1 MEVIE
6 SLKFHEKN
14 EMDSWYD
21 LSEKESRK
29 FLKELVKY
37 TNKNPTEIEQYCIN
51 TIPGEYSSLSII
63 YEALSE
69 FSNRWNSILLNEIK
83 RVVTLAKNNS
93 IKSEVLDILTDI
105 ETEDIY
111 SKDEEIYIEILNF
124 LTTNLELN
132 NNPKF
137 NIELLEVID
146 WFLIDLDED
155 DDINESE
162 NWFKA
167 IEVLAINGDSIV
179 KSKAQE
185 IISSNEF
192 GKTLPTT
199 SFMNKL
205 KNLFR

>member
-51 TIPGEYSSLSII
+51 TIPSEYSSLSII

-83 RVVTLAKNNS
+83 RVVALAKNNS
-93 IKSEVLDILTDI
+93 IKPEVLDILTDI

-111 SKDEEIYIEILNF
+111 SKDEDIYIEILNF

>member
-29 FLKELVKY
+29 FLKELAKY

-51 TIPGEYSSLSII
+51 TIPSEDSSLSII
-63 YEALSE
+63 YVALSE
-69 FSNRWNSILLNEIK
+69 FSNKWNSILLNEIK
-83 RVVTLAKNNS
+83 RVVTLAKNS
-93 IKSEVLDILTDI
+93 TIKPEVLDILTDI

-111 SKDEEIYIEILNF
+111 SKDEDVYIEMLNF
-124 LTTNLELN
+124 LTTSLSLSN
-132 NNPKF
+132 NQKF

-146 WFLIDLDED
+146 WFLIDLDKD
-155 DDINESE
+155 DNIIEAE

-167 IEVLAINGDSIV
+167 IEVLAINGDSTV

-185 IISSNEF
+185 VVNSIEF
-192 GKTLPTT
+192 ETSLPTT
-199 SFMNKL
+199 SFMDRL
-205 KNLFR
+205 KSLFK

>member
-51 TIPGEYSSLSII
+51 TIPSEYSSLSII

-69 FSNRWNSILLNEIK
+69 YSNRWNSILLNEIK

-93 IKSEVLDILTDI
+93 IKPEVLDILTDI

-179 KSKAQE
+179 KSKAQKVVN
-185 IISSNEF
+185 SNEF
-192 GKTLPTT
+192 EKSLPTT
-199 SFMNKL
+199 SFMDRL
-205 KNLFR
+205 KSLFK